1 MICFGS
7 GTVVFAEPVE
17 SFANP
22 TSGRRAPHHLSMR
35 TIANSLLS
43 VGTPRAG
50 FVRGR
55 RGGAGS
61 REDNHH
67 FLGPD
72 EPGLRT
78 REILRRLL
86 PRLEAV

>member
-1 MICFGS
+1 MICFYS
-7 GTVVFAEPVE
+7 GTVVFAETVE
-17 SFANP
+17 ISANP

-35 TIANSLLS
+35 MIANTLLS
-43 VGTPRAG
+43 VGTPRVG

-55 RGGAGS
+55 QGGAGS
-61 REDNHH
+61 RKGSHH
-67 FLGPD
+67 FPGPD
-72 EPGLRT
+72 EPGLRA